1 MTATDS
7 GVGAPRKVVCAD
19 AIDPAIVQA
28 TFGDH
33 VSPPL
38 VDFGARYVLHLAGG
52 VQCDLR
58 AKTKTLGVSWAM
70 LNLPSPGCGNHR
82 KPTPRFWKRFTS
94 DLSNDR
100 ADRQTA

>member
-33 VSPPL
+33 VSPPF

-58 AKTKTLGVSWAM
+58 AKTKTLGVLCAM
-70 LNLPSPGCGNHR
+70 LNLPSRCENHW
-82 KPTPRFWKRFTS
+82 KPNLKI
-94 DLSNDR
+94 LEKLHII
-100 ADRQTA
+100 

>member
-7 GVGAPRKVVCAD
+7 GVGTPRKVVCAD

-33 VSPPL
+33 VSPQL

-58 AKTKTLGVSWAM
+58 AKTKTLGVSCAM
-70 LNLPSPGCGNHR
+70 LNLPSPGCRNHQEPNP
-82 KPTPRFWKRFTS
+82 KI
-94 DLSNDR
+94 LGEVHII
-100 ADRQTA
+100 